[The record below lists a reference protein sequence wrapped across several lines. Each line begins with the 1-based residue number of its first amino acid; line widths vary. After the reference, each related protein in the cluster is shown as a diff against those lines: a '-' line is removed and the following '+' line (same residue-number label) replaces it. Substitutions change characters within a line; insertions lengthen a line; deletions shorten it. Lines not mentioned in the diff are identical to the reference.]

1 MILPLFIKSKIITR
15 ILSVAVTV
23 HAICLFPF
31 IFTSEE
37 LDEFQMNH
45 ELIHFEQ
52 QKELL
57 VIGFYALYLY
67 DYIKGMVLY
76 KDKAIAY
83 YNIRFEQE
91 AYQNQ
96 FNLGYVDIRD
106 KHSWKKYEV

>member
-1 MILPLFIKSKIITR
+1 MILPLLIKSKLLTR
-15 ILSVAVTV
+15 LLSVVITV
-23 HAICLFPF
+23 QAICLFPF
-31 IFTSEE
+31 IIMSDD

-57 VIGFYALYLY
+57 VIGFYVLYLY
-67 DYIKGMVLY
+67 DYIKGMILY
-76 KDKAIAY
+76 KDKAVAY

-96 FNLGYVDIRD
+96 FNLGYVSERD